1 MYKEVHRGDIWFV
14 DWSPG
19 RGSEQT
25 GIRPAVIIQTDA
37 ANRNPHYPNTIVLT
51 ISTKGKE
58 VPFHVSVN
66 PSEENGLKEPSFIK
80 CEQILTI
87 SKERLIHCVGRLE
100 NERLEAAAAAIHRVL
115 EV

>member
-1 MYKEVHRGDIWFV
+1 MYKEVRRGDIWFV

-19 RGSEQT
+19 RGSEQA
-25 GIRPAVIIQTDA
+25 GMRPAMIIQTDA
-37 ANRNPHYPNTIVLT
+37 ANLNPHYPNTIVLT
-51 ISTKGKE
+51 ISTKGKA

-66 PSEENGLKEPSFIK
+66 PSEENGLKETSFVK

-87 SKERLIHCVGRLE
+87 SKVRLIRCVGRLE
-100 NERLEAAAAAIHRVL
+100 NERLETVAAAIRRVL

>member
-1 MYKEVHRGDIWFV
+1 MDKEVRRGDIWFV
-14 DWSPG
+14 DWSPS
-19 RGSEQT
+19 RGSEQA

-51 ISTKGKE
+51 IGTKGKA
-58 VPFHVSVN
+58 VPFHVAVN
-66 PSEENGLKEPSFIK
+66 PSEENGLNETSFVK

-87 SKERLIHCVGRLE
+87 SKERLIRRVGRLE
-100 NERLEAAAAAIHRVL
+100 DERLETAAAAIHRVL

>member
-19 RGSEQT
+19 RGSEQS
-25 GIRPAVIIQTDA
+25 GMRPAVIIQTDA

-51 ISTKGKE
+51 ISTKGKS

-66 PSEENGLKEPSFIK
+66 PSEENGLKEPSFVK

-100 NERLEAAAAAIHRVL
+100 NERLEAVAAAIHRVL

>member
-19 RGSEQT
+19 RGSEQA
-25 GIRPAVIIQTDA
+25 GMRPAVIIQTDA

-51 ISTKGKE
+51 ISTKGKT
-58 VPFHVSVN
+58 VPFHVAVN
-66 PSEENGLKEPSFIK
+66 PSAGNGLQETSFVK

-87 SKERLIHCVGRLE
+87 SKERLIRYVGHLE
-100 NERLEAAAAAIHRVL
+100 NEHLETVTAAIRRVL

>member
-1 MYKEVHRGDIWFV
+1 MYKEVHRGEIWFV

-25 GIRPAVIIQTDA
+25 GMRPAVIIQTDA

-51 ISTKGKE
+51 VSTKGKA
-58 VPFHVSVN
+58 VPFHVPVN
-66 PSEENGLKEPSFIK
+66 PSEENGLQEKSFVK

-87 SKERLIHCVGRLE
+87 SKERLTRCVGHLDH
-100 NERLEAAAAAIHRVL
+100 ERLEAVAAAIRRML
-115 EV
+115 ET

>member
-1 MYKEVHRGDIWFV
+1 MDKEARRGDIWYV
-14 DWSPG
+14 DWTPG

-25 GIRPAVIIQTDA
+25 GLRLAVVIQTDA

-51 ISTKGKE
+51 VSTKGKA

-66 PSEENGLKEPSFIK
+66 PSAGNGLEQESFVK

-87 SKERLIHCVGRLE
+87 SKERLIRRLGRLDE
-100 NERLEAAAAAIHRVL
+100 ERMEAVAMAIRLVL
-115 EV
+115 ET